1 MRKTIGLLAAT
12 GLLVAVAFAQSQR
25 ASKTQDEQ
33 TLRKIESQTAQ
44 IEQAND
50 VSKMGALADD
60 WVLLGRKILSKSEF
74 QQNVKTNSANGPS
87 PYTVEKKNMRV
98 DLFGDTAVVTYIKE
112 YRQTADTTQFFG
124 EDDTDVFTRSSDGW
138 RLRLTKVVPPR
149 PLQRQTDAPSQFSI
163 GYRQFCVA
171 EAAHQVVVDQAGG
184 LHQGVANRRAHK
196 AESALL

>member
-1 MRKTIGLLAAT
+1 MRRIIGLLAAT

-74 QQNVKTNSANGPS
+74 QQNVKSNSANGPS

-112 YRQTADTTQFFG
+112 YRQTADTTQFFD

-138 RLRLTKVVPPR
+138 RLRLTKVAPTPP
-149 PLQRQTDAPSQFSI
+149 T
-163 GYRQFCVA
+163 
-171 EAAHQVVVDQAGG
+171 
-184 LHQGVANRRAHK
+184 
-196 AESALL
+196 SASN